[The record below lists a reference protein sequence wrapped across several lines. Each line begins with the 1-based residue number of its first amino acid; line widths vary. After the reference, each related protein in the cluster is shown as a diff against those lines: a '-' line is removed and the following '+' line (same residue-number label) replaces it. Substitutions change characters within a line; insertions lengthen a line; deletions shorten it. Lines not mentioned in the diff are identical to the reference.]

1 VRSAFRHQFF
11 SVTIFGFASAP
22 FKSETILNKNKMKDP
37 KYIFELDSKIKYQLY
52 KINKITPLIDELIP
66 IEKKLNELGVT
77 IEINLNQAF
86 INLSTKDEID
96 L

>member
-1 VRSAFRHQFF
+1 
-11 SVTIFGFASAP
+11 
-22 FKSETILNKNKMKDP
+22 MKDP